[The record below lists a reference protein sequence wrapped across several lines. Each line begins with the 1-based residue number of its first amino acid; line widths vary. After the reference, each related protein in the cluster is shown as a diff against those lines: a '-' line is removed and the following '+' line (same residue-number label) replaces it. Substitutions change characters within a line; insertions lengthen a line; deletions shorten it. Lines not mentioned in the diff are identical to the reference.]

1 MIEDQ
6 VHDDPRGDRHQQEIA
21 TVAAHP
27 AVPPWRFTQ
36 PIATPVGHDIAG
48 AVLHRTIATAVIPTL
63 MPATV
68 APGDVMGLS
77 ITAIIVIPIV
87 VATMIATAI
96 VMIVVV
102 ATVLPTMIAIVMVLA
117 VVVAVMPVI
126 VVVVLSERSATGEHQ
141 HRSTCSRQTE

>member
-48 AVLHRTIATAVIPTL
+48 AVLHRKIATAVIPTL

-68 APGDVMGLS
+68 APGGVMGLS
-77 ITAIIVIPIV
+77 ITAII
-87 VATMIATAI
+87 
-96 VMIVVV
+96 
-102 ATVLPTMIAIVMVLA
+102 
-117 VVVAVMPVI
+117 VMPVI